1 MKKRLAAATLAAS
14 VIFSLGTTAFADDP
28 VVLTDDV
35 SVENATLRTAAG
47 STEDAGEETT
57 KEQALEEENN
67 GQENADTDES
77 GIMLLSADEMNT
89 RMTADKVPSTQYDKA
104 DNSVYVYAKIINDT
118 NCWFRTNTLG
128 WVTLGAIKVEGVPKA
143 TLNGNA
149 EPYKEK
155 VLEALKINGSYD
167 ISALTDQFDYSAQAY
182 SNETPEQKAA
192 WMKQAAV
199 LFPAITYEGS
209 MFGLKIDNG
218 ATDYVAAGT
227 DYTWHL
233 DGYIDLENFALVDV
247 EFYQKQDNGSYG
259 DKVEGQVLRTSD
271 IKATDIVV
279 TPSEWANQYEDYA
292 LVKAEV
298 VQGSATDSTTSAT
311 GAALNTPVKLQAQKN
326 YTVKLYYDPLEKFK
340 VTYKFNYDNSPADVN
355 EKFVAGSEVTVTQPD
370 PTREDYVF
378 TGWKI
383 EGSDKKYKF
392 GNQVV
397 DSAST
402 DITLVAQWTAKE
414 GYFGY
419 FLSSEDA
426 TWGTSGTPTGI
437 VSYEDPKTRKTKYK
451 EERVVA
457 KGDTTTVTT
466 VTPEWA
472 GQTFLGWGDKL
483 RRASNLADQ
492 QAAIRKA
499 GSTLKYYYE
508 NGEAYT
514 LDALWG
520 SLSMEGA
527 SKVYD
532 GQPLA
537 VKAAS
542 FALNNVTLSDTYE
555 NQYKKSLKYDFP
567 IQYSLDEINWVN
579 NPAEIKLI
587 NEGRYT
593 VHAKQDVEVT
603 LTDMDG
609 KEEKEIRHVM
619 GSATYIITPR
629 PVTLTSGSATKEYD
643 GTPLTNDTVT
653 ATVTAEGKGF
663 VDGEGVT
670 CTVIGTQTE
679 VGSSENKFT
688 YEPKDNTN
696 LSNYEITP
704 NYGTL
709 TVTKK
714 TTPTPNTTPTP
725 ETTPT
730 PTPTPVVTPAPTAA
744 PSTDDTTPENTAT
757 PAPTAT
763 AAPTAT
769 PAPAPTATPAAAR
782 AATTIPQTGDNFPAV
797 ALVIVMLAA
806 IVGLG
811 ITVVLRTAKKK

>member
-14 VIFSLGTTAFADDP
+14 VIFSLGTTAFADGP

-35 SVENATLRTAAG
+35 SVENATLKTAAG
-47 STEDAGEETT
+47 STEDAGEKTT

-77 GIMLLSADEMNT
+77 EIMLLSADEMNT
-89 RMTADKVPSTQYDKA
+89 RMTAGKVPSTQYDKA
-104 DNSVYVYAKIINDT
+104 DNSVYVYAQIINDT
-118 NCWFRTNTLG
+118 NHWFRVNTKG
-128 WVTLGAIKVEGVPKA
+128 WVTLGAIKVEGLPKA
-143 TLNGNA
+143 EQNGNA
-149 EPYKEK
+149 EPYKDQ

-167 ISALTDQFDYSAQAY
+167 ISALTDQFDYSAQVYNKATT
-182 SNETPEQKAA
+182 EEKAA

-209 MFGLKIDNG
+209 TGSTTFGLKTDDG
-218 ATDYVAAGT
+218 ATDYVANGT
-227 DYTWHL
+227 PAWHL
-233 DGYIDLENFALVDV
+233 DGYIDLKKFALVDV
-247 EFYQKQDNGSYG
+247 EFYQKQDNDSYG

-271 IKATDIVV
+271 INAIDIVV

-298 VQGSATDSTTSAT
+298 AQGSASDPTTCVT
-311 GAALNTPVKLQAQKN
+311 GDALNTPVTLQAQKN
-326 YTVKLYYDPLEKFK
+326 YTVKLYYDPQITVTYDFNYKGSTSVTDK
-340 VTYKFNYDNSPADVN
+340 VTVAD
-355 EKFVAGSEVTVTQPD
+355 EVTVTQPD
-370 PTREDYVF
+370 PEREDYIF

-383 EGSDKKYKF
+383 EGSDKKYKS
-392 GNQVV
+392 GDKVV

-402 DITLVAQWTAKE
+402 DIILVAQWTAKE

-426 TWGTSGTPTGI
+426 TWGTGGTPTGI
-437 VSYEDPKTRKTKYK
+437 VSYKDSKTGKTKYK
-451 EERVVA
+451 EERVIA

-483 RRASNLADQ
+483 RRATGLADQ
-492 QAAIRKA
+492 KAAIREA

-542 FALNNVTLSDTYE
+542 FALNNVTLADTYE
-555 NQYKKSLKYDFP
+555 NQYKEFLKYNSP
-567 IQYSLDEINWVN
+567 IQYSIDGKNWAN
-579 NPAEIKLI
+579 NPADIELI
-587 NEGRYT
+587 NAGTYT
-593 VHAKQDVEVT
+593 VYAKQKVIVT
-603 LTDMDG
+603 LTDLTSG
-609 KEEKEIRHVM
+609 AVENETREVV
-619 GSATYIITPR
+619 GQATYTITPR

-653 ATVTAEGKGF
+653 AKGF
-663 VDGEGVT
+663 VKGEGATYNVT
-670 CTVIGTQTE
+670 GTQTQ
-679 VGSSENKFT
+679 VGSSENVFT
-688 YEPKDNTN
+688 YTLNNNTKADNYN
-696 LSNYEITP
+696 ITTK
-704 NYGTL
+704 YGTL
-709 TVTKK
+709 TVTK
-714 TTPTPNTTPTP
+714 NTTPTP

-730 PTPTPVVTPAPTAA
+730 PPPTPTPVVTPAPTAA

-769 PAPAPTATPAAAR
+769 PAPAPTAAPAAAR

>member
-1 MKKRLAAATLAAS
+1 MKKRLVAATLAAS
-14 VIFSLGTTAFADDP
+14 VIFSLGTTAFADGP

-35 SVENATLRTAAG
+35 SVENATLKTAAG

-89 RMTADKVPSTQYDKA
+89 RMTADKVPSTQYSITD
-104 DNSVYVYAKIINDT
+104 DSVYVYVKIVNDT
-118 NCWFRTNTLG
+118 NHWFQKNIND
-128 WVTLGAIKVEGVPKA
+128 WVTLGAVQVPGLRKA
-143 TLNGNA
+143 ENDAWFEVYGNSDGL
-149 EPYKEK
+149 KDK
-155 VLEALKINGSYD
+155 VLETITADGIYD
-167 ISALTDQFDYSAQAY
+167 ITKLTDQFDFTSSHYSGY
-182 SNETPEQKAA
+182 SQDEKNA
-192 WMKQAAV
+192 WIYRAKV
-199 LFPAITYEGS
+199 LFPVIEYNTY
-209 MFGLKIDNG
+209 GLKSATG
-218 ATDYVAAGT
+218 AMDYVGSSAPC
-227 DYTWHL
+227 WHL
-233 DGYIDLENFALVDV
+233 DGYLDLNNFALVDV
-247 EFYQKQDNGSYG
+247 EFYQKGTDGTYPSTP
-259 DKVEGQVLRTSD
+259 VEGQVLRTSD
-271 IKATDIVV
+271 INAKDIVV
-279 TPSEWANQYEDYA
+279 TPNEWANQYADYS
-292 LVKAEV
+292 LVEAKVIKEGASVAE
-298 VQGSATDSTTSAT
+298 AT
-311 GAALNTPVKLQAQKN
+311 GKELDNAVTLAAKN
-326 YTVKLYYDPLEKFK
+326 RYTVQLYYDPQITVTYDFNYKGSTSVTDK
-340 VTYKFNYDNSPADVN
+340 VTVAD
-355 EKFVAGSEVTVTQPD
+355 EVTVTQPD
-370 PTREDYVF
+370 PERKDYIF
-378 TGWKI
+378 TGWKKDNS
-383 EGSDKKYKF
+383 GKNYRNGDT
-392 GNQVV
+392 VV

-426 TWGTSGTPTGI
+426 TWGTGGTPTGI
-437 VSYEDPKTRKTKYK
+437 VSYKDPKTRKTKYK

-483 RRASNLADQ
+483 RRATGLADQ
-492 QAAIRKA
+492 KAAIREA

-542 FALNNVTLSDTYE
+542 FALNNVTLADTYE
-555 NQYKKSLKYDFP
+555 NQYKEFLKYNSP
-567 IQYSLDEINWVN
+567 IQYSIDGKNWVN
-579 NPAEIKLI
+579 NPADIELI
-587 NEGRYT
+587 NAGSYT
-593 VHAKQDVEVT
+593 VYAKQKVIVT
-603 LTDMDG
+603 LTDLTSGAVENETREVVGQD
-609 KEEKEIRHVM
+609 
-619 GSATYIITPR
+619 TYTIIPCD
-629 PVTLTSGSATKEYD
+629 VTLTSGSATKEYD
-643 GTPLTNDTVT
+643 GKPLANDTVT
-653 ATVTAEGKGF
+653 AKGF
-663 VDGEGVT
+663 VNGEGATYNVT
-670 CTVIGTQTE
+670 GTQTE
-679 VGSSENKFT
+679 VGSSENTFT
-688 YEPKDNTN
+688 YTLNGNTKEG
-696 LSNYEITP
+696 NYNITTQ
-704 NYGTL
+704 NGTL
-709 TVTKK
+709 KVTAK
-714 TTPTPNTTPTP
+714 TTPIL
-725 ETTPT
+725 ETT

-763 AAPTAT
+763 AVPTAT
-769 PAPAPTATPAAAR
+769 PTPAPTAAPAAAR

-811 ITVVLRTAKKK
+811 ITVVLRTDKKK

>member
-14 VIFSLGTTAFADDP
+14 VIFSLGTTAFADGP

-35 SVENATLRTAAG
+35 SVENATLKTAVG
-47 STEDAGEETT
+47 STEDAGEKTT

-89 RMTADKVPSTQYDKA
+89 RMTAGKVPSTQYDKA
-104 DNSVYVYAKIINDT
+104 DNSVYVYAQIINDT
-118 NCWFRTNTLG
+118 NHWFRVNTNG
-128 WVTLGAIKVEGVPKA
+128 WVTLGAIKVEGLPKA
-143 TLNGNA
+143 EQNGNA
-149 EPYKEK
+149 EPYKDQ

-167 ISALTDQFDYSAQAY
+167 ISALTDQFDYSAQVYNNATT
-182 SNETPEQKAA
+182 EEKAA

-209 MFGLKIDNG
+209 TGSTTFGLKTDDG
-218 ATDYVAAGT
+218 ATDYVANGT
-227 DYTWHL
+227 PAWHL
-233 DGYIDLENFALVDV
+233 DGYIDLKNFALVDV
-247 EFYQKQDNGSYG
+247 EFYQKQDNDSYG

-298 VQGSATDSTTSAT
+298 AQGSASDPTTCVT
-311 GAALNTPVKLQAQKN
+311 GDALNTPVTLQAQKN
-326 YTVKLYYDPLEKFK
+326 YTVKLYYDPQITVTYDFNYKGSTSVTDK
-340 VTYKFNYDNSPADVN
+340 VTVAD
-355 EKFVAGSEVTVTQPD
+355 KVTVTQPD
-370 PTREDYVF
+370 PERKDYIF
-378 TGWKI
+378 TGWKKDNS
-383 EGSDKKYKF
+383 GKNYRNGDT
-392 GNQVV
+392 VV
-397 DSAST
+397 ESAST
-402 DITLVAQWTAKE
+402 DITLVAQWTAKK

-437 VSYEDPKTRKTKYK
+437 VSYKDSKTEKTKYK

-483 RRASNLADQ
+483 RRATGLADQ
-492 QAAIRKA
+492 KAAIREA

-542 FALNNVTLSDTYE
+542 FALNNVTLADTYE
-555 NQYKKSLKYDFP
+555 NQYKEFLKYNSP
-567 IQYSLDEINWVN
+567 IQYSIDGKNWVN
-579 NPAEIKLI
+579 NPADIELI
-587 NEGRYT
+587 NAGTYT
-593 VHAKQDVEVT
+593 VYAKQKVIVT
-603 LTDMDG
+603 LTNSETGVTEQKTLDVVG
-609 KEEKEIRHVM
+609 Q
-619 GSATYIITPR
+619 ATYTITKR
-629 PVTLTSGSATKEYD
+629 DVTLTSASDTKEYD
-643 GTPLTNDTVT
+643 GTALTNNTVT
-653 ATVTAEGKGF
+653 AKGF
-663 VDGEGVT
+663 VNGEGATYNVT
-670 CTVIGTQTE
+670 GTQTE
-679 VGSSENKFT
+679 VGSSENTFT
-688 YEPKDNTN
+688 YTLNGNTEKK
-696 LSNYEITP
+696 NYNITTQC
-704 NYGTL
+704 GKL
-709 TVTKK
+709 TVTAK

-725 ETTPT
+725 DTTPT

-769 PAPAPTATPAAAR
+769 PAPAPTAAPAAAR

>member
-14 VIFSLGTTAFADDP
+14 VIFSLGTTAFADGP

-35 SVENATLRTAAG
+35 SVENATLKTAAG
-47 STEDAGEETT
+47 STEDAGEKTT

-77 GIMLLSADEMNT
+77 EIMLLSADEMNT
-89 RMTADKVPSTQYDKA
+89 RMTAGKVPSTQYDKA
-104 DNSVYVYAKIINDT
+104 DNSVYVYAQIINDT
-118 NCWFRTNTLG
+118 NHWFRVNTKG
-128 WVTLGAIKVEGVPKA
+128 WVTLGAIKVEGLPKA
-143 TLNGNA
+143 EQNGNA
-149 EPYKEK
+149 EPYKDQ

-167 ISALTDQFDYSAQAY
+167 ISALTDQFDYSAQVYNKATT
-182 SNETPEQKAA
+182 EEKAA

-209 MFGLKIDNG
+209 TGSTTFGLKTDDG
-218 ATDYVAAGT
+218 ATDYVANGT
-227 DYTWHL
+227 PAWHL
-233 DGYIDLENFALVDV
+233 DGYIDLKKFALVDV
-247 EFYQKQDNGSYG
+247 EFYQKQDNDSYG

-271 IKATDIVV
+271 INAIDIVV

-298 VQGSATDSTTSAT
+298 AQGSASDPTTCVT
-311 GAALNTPVKLQAQKN
+311 GDALNTPVTLQAQKN
-326 YTVKLYYDPLEKFK
+326 YTVKLYYDPQITVTYDFNYKGSTSVTDK
-340 VTYKFNYDNSPADVN
+340 VTVAD
-355 EKFVAGSEVTVTQPD
+355 EVTVTQPD
-370 PTREDYVF
+370 PEREDYIF

-383 EGSDKKYKF
+383 EGSDKKYKS
-392 GNQVV
+392 GDKVV

-402 DITLVAQWTAKE
+402 DIILVAQWTAKE

-426 TWGTSGTPTGI
+426 TWGTGGTPTGI
-437 VSYEDPKTRKTKYK
+437 VSYKDSKTGKTKYK
-451 EERVVA
+451 EERVIA

-483 RRASNLADQ
+483 RRATGLADQ
-492 QAAIRKA
+492 KAAIREA

-542 FALNNVTLSDTYE
+542 FALNNVTLADTYE
-555 NQYKKSLKYDFP
+555 NQYKEFLKYNSP
-567 IQYSLDEINWVN
+567 IQYSIDGKNWAN
-579 NPAEIKLI
+579 NPADIELI
-587 NEGRYT
+587 NAGTYT
-593 VHAKQDVEVT
+593 VYAKQKVIVT
-603 LTDMDG
+603 LTDLTSG
-609 KEEKEIRHVM
+609 AVENETREVV
-619 GSATYIITPR
+619 GQATYTITPR

-653 ATVTAEGKGF
+653 AKGF
-663 VDGEGVT
+663 VKGEGATYNVT
-670 CTVIGTQTE
+670 GTQTQ
-679 VGSSENKFT
+679 VGSSENVFT
-688 YEPKDNTN
+688 YTLNNNTKADNYN
-696 LSNYEITP
+696 ITTK
-704 NYGTL
+704 YGTL
-709 TVTKK
+709 TVTK
-714 TTPTPNTTPTP
+714 NTTPTP
-725 ETTPT
+725 ETTPTPT

-769 PAPAPTATPAAAR
+769 PAPAPTAAPAAAR

>member
-14 VIFSLGTTAFADDP
+14 VIFSLGTTAFADGP

-35 SVENATLRTAAG
+35 SVENATLKTAVG
-47 STEDAGEETT
+47 STEDAGEKTT

-89 RMTADKVPSTQYDKA
+89 RMTAGKVPSTQYDKA
-104 DNSVYVYAKIINDT
+104 ENSVYVYAQIINDT
-118 NCWFRTNTLG
+118 NNWFRVNTKG
-128 WVTLGAIKVEGVPKA
+128 WVTLGAIKVEGLPKA
-143 TLNGNA
+143 EQNGNA

-167 ISALTDQFDYSAQAY
+167 ISALTDQFDYSAQVYNKATT
-182 SNETPEQKAA
+182 EEKAA

-209 MFGLKIDNG
+209 TGSTTFGLKTDDG
-218 ATDYVAAGT
+218 ATDYVANGT
-227 DYTWHL
+227 PAWHL
-233 DGYIDLENFALVDV
+233 DGYIDLKNFALVDV
-247 EFYQKQDNGSYG
+247 EFYQKQDNDSYG

-271 IKATDIVV
+271 INTIDIVV

-298 VQGSATDSTTSAT
+298 AQGSASDPTTCVT
-311 GAALNTPVKLQAQKN
+311 GDALNTPVTLQAQKN
-326 YTVKLYYDPLEKFK
+326 YTVKLYYDPQITVTYDFNYKGSTSVTDK
-340 VTYKFNYDNSPADVN
+340 VTVAD
-355 EKFVAGSEVTVTQPD
+355 KVTVTQPD
-370 PTREDYVF
+370 PERKDYIF
-378 TGWKI
+378 TGWKKDN
-383 EGSDKKYKF
+383 SDKNYRN
-392 GNQVV
+392 GDTVV

-402 DITLVAQWTAKE
+402 DITLVAQWIAKE

-426 TWGTSGTPTGI
+426 TWGTGGTPTGI
-437 VSYEDPKTRKTKYK
+437 VSYKDPKTKKTKYK

-483 RRASNLADQ
+483 RRATGLADQ
-492 QAAIRKA
+492 KAAIREA

-542 FALNNVTLSDTYE
+542 FALNNVTLADTYE
-555 NQYKKSLKYDFP
+555 NQYKEFLKYNSP
-567 IQYSLDEINWVN
+567 IQYSIDGKNWVN
-579 NPAEIKLI
+579 NPADIELI
-587 NEGRYT
+587 NAGSYT
-593 VHAKQDVEVT
+593 VYAKQKVIVT
-603 LTDMDG
+603 LTDLTSG
-609 KEEKEIRHVM
+609 AVENETREVV
-619 GSATYIITPR
+619 GQATYTITPR
-629 PVTLTSGSATKEYD
+629 DVTLTSGSATKEFD
-643 GTPLTNDTVT
+643 GKPLTNNTVT
-653 ATVTAEGKGF
+653 PEGDGF
-663 VDGEGVT
+663 ADGEGVT
-670 CTVIGTQTE
+670 ITVTGTQTE

-688 YEPKDNTN
+688 YKLNDNTKAG
-696 LSNYEITP
+696 NYKITS

-709 TVTKK
+709 TVTEK
-714 TTPTPNTTPTP
+714 TTPTPD
-725 ETTPT
+725 TTPT

>member
-35 SVENATLRTAAG
+35 SVENATLKTAVG
-47 STEDAGEETT
+47 STEDAGEKTT

-77 GIMLLSADEMNT
+77 EIMLLSADEMNT
-89 RMTADKVPSTQYDKA
+89 RMTADKVPSTQYNITD
-104 DNSVYVYAKIINDT
+104 DSVYVYVQIVNDT
-118 NCWFRTNTLG
+118 NHWFQNNTNG
-128 WVTLGAIKVEGVPKA
+128 WVTLGAVQVPGLRKA
-143 TLNGNA
+143 ENDAWFEVYGNSDGL
-149 EPYKEK
+149 KDK
-155 VLEALKINGSYD
+155 VLETITTDGIYD
-167 ISALTDQFDYSAQAY
+167 ITKLTDQFDFTSSHYSGHSQDEK
-182 SNETPEQKAA
+182 NA
-192 WMKQAAV
+192 WIYRAKV
-199 LFPAITYEGS
+199 LFPVIEYDTN
-209 MFGLKIDNG
+209 GLKSATG
-218 ATDYVAAGT
+218 AMDYVGSSAPC
-227 DYTWHL
+227 WHL
-233 DGYIDLENFALVDV
+233 DGYLDLNNFALVDV
-247 EFYQKQDNGSYG
+247 EFYQKGTDGTYPSTP
-259 DKVEGQVLRTSD
+259 VEGQVLRTSD
-271 IKATDIVV
+271 INAKDIVV
-279 TPSEWANQYEDYA
+279 TPSEWANQYADYS
-292 LVKAEV
+292 LVEAKVIKEGASVAE
-298 VQGSATDSTTSAT
+298 AT
-311 GAALNTPVKLQAQKN
+311 GKELDNAVTLTAKN
-326 YTVKLYYDPLEKFK
+326 RYTVQLYYDPQITVTYDFNYKGSTSVTDK
-340 VTYKFNYDNSPADVN
+340 VTVAD
-355 EKFVAGSEVTVTQPD
+355 KVTVTQPD
-370 PTREDYVF
+370 PERKDYIF
-378 TGWKI
+378 TGWKKDNS
-383 EGSDKKYKF
+383 GKNYRKGDT
-392 GNQVV
+392 VV

-402 DITLVAQWTAKE
+402 DITLVAQWTAKK

-437 VSYEDPKTRKTKYK
+437 VSYTDPKTRKTKYK

-466 VTPEWA
+466 VTPEWT

-483 RRASNLADQ
+483 RKASNLADQ

-542 FALNNVTLSDTYE
+542 FALNNVTLADTYE
-555 NQYKKSLKYDFP
+555 NQYKEFLKYNSP
-567 IQYSLDEINWVN
+567 IQYSIDGKNWVN
-579 NPAEIKLI
+579 NPADIELI
-587 NEGRYT
+587 NAGTYT
-593 VHAKQDVEVT
+593 VYAKQDVEVT

-609 KEEKEIRHVM
+609 KEEKEICHVM

-643 GTPLTNDTVT
+643 GKPLTNGDVT
-653 ATVTAEGKGF
+653 AKGF

-670 CTVIGTQTE
+670 CTVTGTQTE

-688 YEPKDNTN
+688 YTLNDNTKEG
-696 LSNYEITP
+696 NYNITP

-709 TVTKK
+709 TVTAK

-725 ETTPT
+725 DTTPT
-730 PTPTPVVTPAPTAA
+730 PTPTPVVTPVVTPAPTAA

-769 PAPAPTATPAAAR
+769 PAPAPTAAPAAAR
-782 AATTIPQTGDNFPAV
+782 VATTIPQTGDNFPAV

>member
-14 VIFSLGTTAFADDP
+14 VIFSLGTTAFADGP

-35 SVENATLRTAAG
+35 SVENATLKTAAG
-47 STEDAGEETT
+47 STEDAGEKTT

-77 GIMLLSADEMNT
+77 EIMLLSADEMNT
-89 RMTADKVPSTQYDKA
+89 RMTAGKVPSTQYDKA
-104 DNSVYVYAKIINDT
+104 DNSVYVYAQIINDT
-118 NCWFRTNTLG
+118 NHWFRVNTKG
-128 WVTLGAIKVEGVPKA
+128 WVTLGAIKVEGLPKA
-143 TLNGNA
+143 EQNGNA
-149 EPYKEK
+149 EPYKDQ

-167 ISALTDQFDYSAQAY
+167 ISALTDQFDYSAQVYNKATT
-182 SNETPEQKAA
+182 EEKAA

-209 MFGLKIDNG
+209 TGSTTFGLKTDDG
-218 ATDYVAAGT
+218 ATDYVANGT
-227 DYTWHL
+227 PAWHL
-233 DGYIDLENFALVDV
+233 DGYIDLKKFALVDV
-247 EFYQKQDNGSYG
+247 EFYQKQDNDSYG

-271 IKATDIVV
+271 INAIDIVV

-298 VQGSATDSTTSAT
+298 AQGSASDPTTCVT
-311 GAALNTPVKLQAQKN
+311 GDALNTPVTLQAQKN
-326 YTVKLYYDPLEKFK
+326 YTVKLYYDPQITVTYDFNYKGSTSVTDK
-340 VTYKFNYDNSPADVN
+340 VTVAD
-355 EKFVAGSEVTVTQPD
+355 EVTVTQPD
-370 PTREDYVF
+370 PEREDYIF

-383 EGSDKKYKF
+383 EGSDKKYKS
-392 GNQVV
+392 GDKVV

-402 DITLVAQWTAKE
+402 DIILVAQWTAKE

-426 TWGTSGTPTGI
+426 TWGTGGTPTGI
-437 VSYEDPKTRKTKYK
+437 VSYKDSKTGKTKYK
-451 EERVVA
+451 EERVIA

-483 RRASNLADQ
+483 RRATGLADQ
-492 QAAIRKA
+492 KAAIREA

-542 FALNNVTLSDTYE
+542 FALNNVTLADTYE
-555 NQYKKSLKYDFP
+555 NQYKEFLKYNSP
-567 IQYSLDEINWVN
+567 IQYSIDGKNWAN
-579 NPAEIKLI
+579 NPADIELI
-587 NEGRYT
+587 NAGTYT
-593 VHAKQDVEVT
+593 VYAKQKVIVT
-603 LTDMDG
+603 LTDLTSG
-609 KEEKEIRHVM
+609 AVENETREVV
-619 GSATYIITPR
+619 GQATYTITPR

-653 ATVTAEGKGF
+653 AKGF
-663 VDGEGVT
+663 VKGEGATYNVT
-670 CTVIGTQTE
+670 GTQTQ
-679 VGSSENKFT
+679 VGSSENVFT
-688 YEPKDNTN
+688 YTLNNNTKADNYN
-696 LSNYEITP
+696 ITTK
-704 NYGTL
+704 YGTL
-709 TVTKK
+709 TVTK
-714 TTPTPNTTPTP
+714 NTTPTP
-725 ETTPT
+725 ETTPTPT

-769 PAPAPTATPAAAR
+769 PAPAPTAAPAAAR

-811 ITVVLRTAKKK
+811 ITVVLRTDKKK

>member
-14 VIFSLGTTAFADDP
+14 VIFSLGTTAFADGP

-35 SVENATLRTAAG
+35 SVENATLKTAAG

-57 KEQALEEENN
+57 KEQVLEEENN

-89 RMTADKVPSTQYDKA
+89 RMTAGKVPSTQYDKA
-104 DNSVYVYAKIINDT
+104 ENSVYVYAQIINDT
-118 NCWFRTNTLG
+118 NNWFRVNTKG
-128 WVTLGAIKVEGVPKA
+128 WVTLGAIKVEGLPKA
-143 TLNGNA
+143 EQNGNA

-167 ISALTDQFDYSAQAY
+167 ISALTDQFDYSAQVYNKATT
-182 SNETPEQKAA
+182 EEKAA

-209 MFGLKIDNG
+209 TGSTTFGLKTDDG
-218 ATDYVAAGT
+218 ATDYVANGT
-227 DYTWHL
+227 PAWHL
-233 DGYIDLENFALVDV
+233 DGYIDLKNFALVDV
-247 EFYQKQDNGSYG
+247 EFYQKQDNDSYG

-271 IKATDIVV
+271 INTIDIVV

-298 VQGSATDSTTSAT
+298 AQGSASDPTTCVT
-311 GAALNTPVKLQAQKN
+311 GDALNTPVTLQAQKN
-326 YTVKLYYDPLEKFK
+326 YTVKLYYDPQITVTYDFNYKGSTSVTDK
-340 VTYKFNYDNSPADVN
+340 VTVAD
-355 EKFVAGSEVTVTQPD
+355 KVTVTQPD
-370 PTREDYVF
+370 PERKDYIF
-378 TGWKI
+378 TGWKKDN
-383 EGSDKKYKF
+383 SDKNYRN
-392 GNQVV
+392 GDTVV

-402 DITLVAQWTAKE
+402 DITLVAQWIAKE

-426 TWGTSGTPTGI
+426 TWGTGGTPTGI
-437 VSYEDPKTRKTKYK
+437 VSYKDPKTRKTKYK

-457 KGDTTTVTT
+457 KDDTTTVTT

-483 RRASNLADQ
+483 RRATGLADQ
-492 QAAIRKA
+492 KAAIREA

-542 FALNNVTLSDTYE
+542 FALNNVALSDTYE
-555 NQYKKSLKYDFP
+555 NQYKKSLKYNFP

-593 VHAKQDVEVT
+593 VYAKQDVEVT

-643 GTPLTNDTVT
+643 GKPLTNN
-653 ATVTAEGKGF
+653 TVTAEGDGF
-663 VDGEGVT
+663 VYSDGVT
-670 CTVIGTQTE
+670 ITVTGTQTE
-679 VGSSENKFT
+679 VGSSKNTFT
-688 YEPKDNTN
+688 YKLNDGVNEN
-696 LSNYEITP
+696 NYKIICVE
-704 NYGTL
+704 GLL
-709 TVTKK
+709 TVTAK

>member
-14 VIFSLGTTAFADDP
+14 VIFSLGTTAFADGP

-35 SVENATLRTAAG
+35 SVENATLKTAAG
-47 STEDAGEETT
+47 STEDADEETT
-57 KEQALEEENN
+57 KEQVLEEENN

-118 NCWFRTNTLG
+118 NHWFRANALG

-167 ISALTDQFDYSAQAY
+167 ISVLTDQFDYTAQAY

-209 MFGLKIDNG
+209 IDNTTFGLKIDNG

-233 DGYIDLENFALVDV
+233 DGYIDLKNFALVDV
-247 EFYQKQDNGSYG
+247 EFYQKQDDGFYG
-259 DKVEGQVLRTSD
+259 EKVEGQVLRTSD

-298 VQGSATDSTTSAT
+298 AQGSASDPTTCVT
-311 GAALNTPVKLQAQKN
+311 GDALNTPVTLQARKN

-355 EKFVAGSEVTVTQPD
+355 EKFVAGSKVTVTQPD

-392 GNQVV
+392 GDQVV
-397 DSAST
+397 DGAST

-426 TWGTSGTPTGI
+426 TWGTGGTPTGI
-437 VSYEDPKTRKTKYK
+437 VSYKDPKTKKTKYK

-466 VTPEWA
+466 RTPEWT

-483 RRASNLADQ
+483 RRATGLADQ
-492 QAAIRKA
+492 KAAIREA

-542 FALNNVTLSDTYE
+542 FALNNVTLADTYE
-555 NQYKKSLKYDFP
+555 NQYKEFLKYNSP
-567 IQYSLDEINWVN
+567 IQYSIDGKNWVN
-579 NPAEIKLI
+579 NPADIELI
-587 NEGRYT
+587 NAGTYT
-593 VHAKQDVEVT
+593 VYAKQKVIVT
-603 LTDMDG
+603 LTDLISGAVENDTRDVVG
-609 KEEKEIRHVM
+609 Q
-619 GSATYIITPR
+619 ATYTITPR

-653 ATVTAEGKGF
+653 AKGF
-663 VDGEGVT
+663 VKGEGATYNVT
-670 CTVIGTQTE
+670 GTQTQ
-679 VGSSENKFT
+679 VGSSENVFT
-688 YEPKDNTN
+688 YTLNNNTKADNYN
-696 LSNYEITP
+696 ITTK
-704 NYGTL
+704 YGTL
-709 TVTKK
+709 TVTK
-714 TTPTPNTTPTP
+714 NTTPTP
-725 ETTPT
+725 ETTPTPT

-769 PAPAPTATPAAAR
+769 PAPAPTAAPAAAR

>member
-1 MKKRLAAATLAAS
+1 MGMKKRLAAATLAAS
-14 VIFSLGTTAFADDP
+14 VIFSLGTTAFADGP

-35 SVENATLRTAAG
+35 SVENATLKTAAG
-47 STEDAGEETT
+47 STEDADEETT
-57 KEQALEEENN
+57 KEQVLEEENN

-118 NCWFRTNTLG
+118 NHWFRANALG

-167 ISALTDQFDYSAQAY
+167 ISALTDQFDYTAQAY

-209 MFGLKIDNG
+209 IDNTTFGLKIDNG

-247 EFYQKQDNGSYG
+247 EFYQKQDDGFYG
-259 DKVEGQVLRTSD
+259 EKVEGQVLRTSD

-298 VQGSATDSTTSAT
+298 VQGSATDATTSAT
-311 GAALNTPVKLQAQKN
+311 GAALNTPVKLQAQNN
-326 YTVKLYYDPLEKFK
+326 YTVKLYYDPLEKIE

-355 EKFVAGSEVTVTQPD
+355 EKFVAGSKVTVTQPD

-392 GNQVV
+392 GDQVV
-397 DSAST
+397 DGAST

-426 TWGTSGTPTGI
+426 TWGTGGTPTGI
-437 VSYEDPKTRKTKYK
+437 VSYKDPKTRKTKYK

-483 RRASNLADQ
+483 RRATGLADQ
-492 QAAIRKA
+492 KAAIREA

-542 FALNNVTLSDTYE
+542 FALNNVALSDTYE
-555 NQYKKSLKYDFP
+555 NQYKEFLKYNSP
-567 IQYSLDEINWVN
+567 IQYSIDGENWVN
-579 NPAEIKLI
+579 NPADIELI
-587 NEGRYT
+587 SARSYT
-593 VHAKQDVEVT
+593 VYAKQNVIVT
-603 LTDMDG
+603 LTNLQTGETKDETRAVVG
-609 KEEKEIRHVM
+609 Q
-619 GSATYIITPR
+619 ATYTIDPR

-653 ATVTAEGKGF
+653 AKGF
-663 VDGEGVT
+663 VKGEGATYNVT
-670 CTVIGTQTE
+670 GTQTQ
-679 VGSSENKFT
+679 VGSSENVFT
-688 YEPKDNTN
+688 YTLNNNTKADNYN
-696 LSNYEITP
+696 ITTK
-704 NYGTL
+704 YGTL
-709 TVTKK
+709 TVTK
-714 TTPTPNTTPTP
+714 NTTPTP
-725 ETTPT
+725 ETTPTPT